1 MKFAIVVLSTAM
13 LCQVSLAGVLERFR
27 RDTAADG
34 LESTLALMKRL
45 AGVTGPLV
53 TSVLKEVPKS
63 DNYAPYRQ
71 ELQEYLE
78 GFNEYKEKKGLCF
91 QKSSDLLE
99 KFAGIVEK
107 YEKEDAPEE
116 AKKIDELFNSYNS
129 EELEK
134 EIDEYVKKMDAMSDQ
149 NSNEIDEATVG
160 FQLLERH
167 SLNWARGFPAQAN
180 LKTTRQIRKLRRS
193 QPAVRLRSRG
203 GIP

>member
-160 FQLLERH
+160 FQLL
-167 SLNWARGFPAQAN
+167 GTMF
-180 LKTTRQIRKLRRS
+180 
-193 QPAVRLRSRG
+193 AVC
-203 GIP
+203 